1 MRAWDEFLTLQEAEI
16 GVETVHK
23 WLRSLKIV
31 RYDACN
37 LYLQAKDYF
46 QVIWFEEHMRQ
57 KASSRLFNN
66 NNKRIK
72 IHIAAASER
81 PKASKGKKE
90 KEREGQAETAPPKF
104 HLSFDQVDPYC
115 TFDQFVISE
124 SNLLAHKLLCKITG
138 FDSVSK
144 TFIPPTS
151 DLAAFNPIYLYGKEG
166 TGKTHLLMATA
177 DALRKQGLSAIYT
190 RAETFTEHVVGA
202 IRAGEMSTFRQAY
215 RNIDVL
221 LIDDVHVFS
230 RKGATQE
237 ELFHTFNTLHL
248 SGKQIVLSS
257 HCLPGDL
264 QLIEPRLVSRFE
276 WGIVLPLESL
286 NIQEKQEMLSRKA
299 RAFNYLLNPK
309 VSQYLLETF
318 TSSTKALVKALEALI
333 LRSHLNLKGTSITTN
348 PNPSIMQVKQY
359 LADLIKE
366 EEQTALTPHKI
377 VQAVAEF
384 YGIRTED
391 ILGKAQSRDCAL
403 PRQIAMYLC
412 RNQLKIP
419 YMKIGDLF
427 TRDHSTVM
435 SSVKLIHKGIEQDK
449 PDLSG
454 SVSAILK
461 KLKV

>member
-1 MRAWDEFLTLQEAEI
+1 MRAWDEFLTLQESEI
-16 GVETVHK
+16 GIETVHK

-72 IHIAAASER
+72 IHIAAAAER
-81 PKASKGKKE
+81 SKTTKGKKE
-90 KEREGQAETAPPKF
+90 KEGTAEIASPKF
-104 HLSFDQVDPYC
+104 HLTFDQLDPYC

-124 SNLLAHKLLCKITG
+124 SNLLALKLLCKITG

-166 TGKTHLLMATA
+166 TGKTHLLKATA
-177 DALRKQGLSAIYT
+177 DALKKQGLSAIYT
-190 RAETFTEHVVGA
+190 RAETFTEHVVSA

-237 ELFHTFNTLHL
+237 ELFHTFNALHL

-286 NIQEKQEMLSRKA
+286 NNKEKQEMLTRKA
-299 RAFNYLLNPK
+299 RAFNYPLNPK
-309 VSQYLLETF
+309 VAQFLLDTF
-318 TSSTKALVKALEALI
+318 TSSTKALVRSLEALI
-333 LRSHLNLKGTSITTN
+333 LRSHLNLKGSSITTN
-348 PNPSIMQVKQY
+348 PTPSIIQVKQY

-366 EEQTALTPHKI
+366 EEQTSLTPNKI

-427 TRDHSTVM
+427 ARDHSTVM

-449 PDLSG
+449 TDLSG

-461 KLKV
+461 KLKA